1 MNKIIAFIFLLL
13 LVSSCVEKI
22 IKEPENLI
30 SKDKMTAIFYDLAIV
45 TAAKNT
51 NNEILEK
58 NNIEAMNY
66 IYTKH
71 GIDSLQFI
79 ESDLYYASIP
89 LVYKEIYENVEKK
102 LKAEM
107 KVMEDAKIEKRKLDS
122 IAKTKTLKKRDSIK
136 AN

>member
-1 MNKIIAFIFLLL
+1 MNRIIAFIFLLL

>member
-79 ESDLYYASIP
+79 ESDL
-89 LVYKEIYENVEKK
+89 
-102 LKAEM
+102 
-107 KVMEDAKIEKRKLDS
+107 EKRKMDS
-122 IAKTKTLKKRDSIK
+122 IAKMNTQKKRDSIK
-136 AN
+136 TN